1 MRSYVVLFA
10 IFVVEKCLVLLC
22 LSTLRLSNSNLLLCF
37 CAFLIFEFAFARD
50 AYDVDGDN
58 MVKSSYFIY
67 ALRKVDIKTFLTNKK

>member
-1 MRSYVVLFA
+1 MFIDFTTFEFELAFVL
-10 IFVVEKCLVLLC
+10 
-22 LSTLRLSNSNLLLCF
+22 F